1 MARLPADCRTG
12 GYLGKCPCP
21 LEMLLGTLSG
31 VQRNTSQE
39 GSAIQAPPPPV
50 LTVVLI
56 GFESLVSLFGTKT
69 MLWAFVSA
77 AGFRHFIFVQSV
89 CFVIGSSLWFSFLVF
104 SILSPLPSSPTPSKL
119 APLPLSWC
127 SVYNTRVLRATEKRQ
142 CFCLGLA
149 YFT

>member
-1 MARLPADCRTG
+1 MSLP
-12 GYLGKCPCP
+12 
-21 LEMLLGTLSG
+21 S
-31 VQRNTSQE
+31 RNASRNPVRDAEKHIPGRECDPGPTSP
-39 GSAIQAPPPPV
+39 S

-77 AGFRHFIFVQSV
+77 AGFHHFIFVQSV
-89 CFVIGSSLWFSFLVF
+89 CFVIGSSLWFSFPVF
-104 SILSPLPSSPTPSKL
+104 SILSHSHLWTTPSKL